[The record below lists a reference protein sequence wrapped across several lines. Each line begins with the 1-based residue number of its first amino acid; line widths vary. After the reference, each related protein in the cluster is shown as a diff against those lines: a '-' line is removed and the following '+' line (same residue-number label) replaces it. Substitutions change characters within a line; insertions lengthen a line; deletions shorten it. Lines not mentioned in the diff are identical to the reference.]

1 MTNVT
6 RRRPTKRAPL
16 RRQAKTTAKVPTAR
30 QNLELQT
37 LKYLRTIFGS
47 ARSHDAEIRR
57 LAGIPGAQ
65 LWALSE
71 VARTEG
77 GSVNDLS
84 QRMALHQTTA
94 SNLVNALVERK
105 LIRRTKDEH
114 DQRIVRLH
122 PTIEGKRLL
131 ARAPRPYAGLLP
143 DALSQL
149 DQSRLAQLSSSLAV
163 VVAALKRPAENAA
176 GEPLLGG

>member
-1 MTNVT
+1 MANIT
-6 RRRPTKRAPL
+6 RKRATKTPRQ
-16 RRQAKTTAKVPTAR
+16 RRQANTAAKRPTAR
-30 QNLELQT
+30 QNLEFRT

-57 LAGIPGAQ
+57 RAGIPGAQ

-71 VARTEG
+71 VARARG

-84 QRMALHQTTA
+84 ERMALHQTTA

-105 LIRRTKDEH
+105 LIQRSKDED

-122 PTIEGKRLL
+122 PTPRGKRLL

-143 DALSQL
+143 DALGHL
-149 DQSRLAQLSSSLAV
+149 DQRQLAALSSSLAV
-163 VVAALKRPAENAA
+163 VVAALKRPVINAA
-176 GEPLLGG
+176 GEPLLGD